1 MIEIRRADITT
12 LHVDAIVNAANTRLA
27 RGGGVCGAIHAAA
40 GPALEHMTREMPPCP
55 TGDAVLTPGF
65 ELPARFIIHAVGPVW
80 SGGDAGEA
88 ELLRAA
94 YESSFRVAREEGTIR
109 SIAFPAISTGIYGF
123 PKQRAAEIAVA
134 AMREHEQELER
145 IIACL
150 FDDESVSLY
159 EAELQR
165 VARP

>member
-12 LHVDAIVNAANTRLA
+12 LDVDAIVNAANTHLA
-27 RGGGVCGAIHAAA
+27 RGGGVCGAIYAAA
-40 GPALEHMTREMPPCP
+40 GPALERLTRGMPPCP
-55 TGDAVLTPGF
+55 TGEAVLTPGF
-65 ELPARFIIHAVGPVW
+65 DLPARFIIHAVGPVW
-80 SGGDAGEA
+80 SGGDAGEP

-94 YESSFRVAREEGTIR
+94 YQNAFRVAREEGTIR

-134 AMREHEQELER
+134 VMHEHEREFAR

-150 FDDESVSLY
+150 FDEESVSLY
-159 EAELQR
+159 KAELQR
-165 VARP
+165 VTRT